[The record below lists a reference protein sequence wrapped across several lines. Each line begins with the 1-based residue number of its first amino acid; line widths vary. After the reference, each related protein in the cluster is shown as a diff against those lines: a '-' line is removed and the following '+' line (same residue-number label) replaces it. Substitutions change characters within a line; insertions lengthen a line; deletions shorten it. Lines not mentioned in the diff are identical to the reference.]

1 MTRRFQPIALGR
13 SNRSQMKTSGPNK
26 QRRNR
31 RMSAD
36 DASDVQAFEA
46 HKRREAMGLEEK
58 IPVAMVKRLIE
69 GENPVLLWREHR
81 GISGKDL
88 ASKASISAAFV
99 SRIERQQRRASPHV
113 MQQLANAL
121 GVEISDL
128 RYELRRTKKRHRNT
142 KAI

>member
-1 MTRRFQPIALGR
+1 MR
-13 SNRSQMKTSGPNK
+13 TSGPNR

-31 RMSAD
+31 RMLTD
-36 DASDVQAFEA
+36 DASDVQAFEV

-69 GENPVLLWREHR
+69 GESPVLLWREHR
-81 GISGKDL
+81 GMSGGDL
-88 ASKASISAAFV
+88 ASRASISAAFI

-121 GVEISDL
+121 GVEVSDL
-128 RYELRRTKKRHRNT
+128 RYESRRTKKRHRIH
-142 KAI
+142 KEI